1 MARAIILLLFFSHLS
16 FADNTT
22 QITFKGSGSSITTK
36 QIGSG
41 NATYILCGSPTSNGS
56 GSFPGTSYVTHT
68 CSNATWNSTVD
79 GNSNTVRLYTV
90 WSNHTDNTYTV
101 NIDGDDNFVWLDQDE
116 DDNTSTITQTGND
129 NHAEQLGSGDDN
141 TFVITQTGNDKYAKI
156 LDFGDDGNKTI
167 TQSGTG
173 AHNAYVYNNGS
184 AHNNDLTLIQSGSGN
199 KDADIFFYGAD
210 NSDIDLTQSGNGAH
224 AANMKFYTNNYDV
237 DVTQSGSTNQSYSAT
252 FNCSSNCTKT
262 ITITQ
267 Q

>member
-224 AANMKFYTNNYDV
+224 ASNMKFYTNNYNV

>member
-16 FADNTT
+16 FADNLT
-22 QITFKGSGSSITTK
+22 QITYKGSGSSITTK
-36 QIGSG
+36 QIGSD
-41 NATYILCGSPTSNGS
+41 NATYILCGSPTNNGS
-56 GSFPGTSYVTHT
+56 GTFAGTVYTTHT
-68 CSNATWNSTVD
+68 CSNATWSSTVD
-79 GNSNTVRLYTV
+79 GTSNTVRLYTV

-224 AANMKFYTNNYDV
+224 AANMKFYTNNYNV

>member
-22 QITFKGSGSSITTK
+22 QITFKGSGSNITTK
-36 QIGSG
+36 QVGSG
-41 NATYILCGSPTSNGS
+41 NATYILCGSPTNNGS
-56 GSFPGTSYVTHT
+56 GSFPGTTYVTHT
-68 CSNATWNSTVD
+68 CTNANWTADVD
-79 GNSNTVRLYTV
+79 GNSNTVRIYTV
-90 WSNHTDNTYTV
+90 WSNHTDNTYAV
-101 NIDGDDNFVWLDQDE
+101 NVDGNDNFAYLDQDE
-116 DDNTSTITQTGND
+116 DDNTSTITQTGN
-129 NHAEQLGSGDDN
+129 N
-141 TFVITQTGNDKYAKI
+141 KYAKI

-173 AHNAYVYNNGS
+173 QHNAYIYNNGS
-184 AHNNDLTLIQSGSGN
+184 AHNNDATIIQSGSGN
-199 KDADIFFYGAD
+199 KDADLFFYGAD

-224 AANMKFYTNNYDV
+224 TSNMKFYTNNYDV

-262 ITITQ
+262 ISITQ

>member
-16 FADNTT
+16 FADNLT
-22 QITFKGSGSSITTK
+22 QITFKGSGSNITTK
-36 QIGSG
+36 QVGSG
-41 NATYILCGSPTSNGS
+41 NATYILCGSPTNNGS
-56 GSFPGTSYVTHT
+56 GSFPGTTYVTHT
-68 CSNATWNSTVD
+68 CTNANWTADVE
-79 GNSNTVRLYTV
+79 GNSNTVRIYTV
-90 WSNHTDNTYTV
+90 WSNHTGNTYAV
-101 NIDGDDNFVWLDQDE
+101 NVDGNDNFAYLDQDE

-141 TFVITQTGNDKYAKI
+141 TFVITQTGNNKYAKI

-173 AHNAYVYNNGS
+173 QHNAYIYNNGS
-184 AHNNDLTLIQSGSGN
+184 AHNNDATIIQSGSGN
-199 KDADIFFYGAD
+199 KDADLFFYGAD

-224 AANMKFYTNNYDV
+224 TSNMKFYTNNYDV

-262 ITITQ
+262 ISITQ

>member
-56 GSFPGTSYVTHT
+56 GSFPGTNYVTHT

-101 NIDGDDNFVWLDQDE
+101 SIDGDDNFVWLDQDE

-141 TFVITQTGNDKYAKI
+141 VFVITQTGNDKYAKI

-173 AHNAYVYNNGS
+173 QHNAYIYNNGS
-184 AHNNDLTLIQSGSGN
+184 AHNNDATIIQSGSGN
-199 KDADIFFYGAD
+199 KDADLFFYGAD

-224 AANMKFYTNNYDV
+224 TSNMKFYTNNYDV

-262 ITITQ
+262 ISITQ